1 MTKTFDL
8 FESAGYV
15 VGQLDRLRAEPG
27 ATELRVRA
35 ADLPD
40 SVVTFAL
47 QHDEAA
53 TYRFIVTAVPNIEA
67 RRPQKL
73 ETRGGLKRS
82 RKARVDRDAVVAAL
96 DAELSYVRETIHASY
111 AELTRA
117 HETIHTA

>member
-27 ATELRVRA
+27 VIELRVRA

-47 QHDEAA
+47 QHHD
-53 TYRFIVTAVPNIEA
+53 
-67 RRPQKL
+67 
-73 ETRGGLKRS
+73 S
-82 RKARVDRDAVVAAL
+82 
-96 DAELSYVRETIHASY
+96 DAELA
-111 AELTRA
+111 RA